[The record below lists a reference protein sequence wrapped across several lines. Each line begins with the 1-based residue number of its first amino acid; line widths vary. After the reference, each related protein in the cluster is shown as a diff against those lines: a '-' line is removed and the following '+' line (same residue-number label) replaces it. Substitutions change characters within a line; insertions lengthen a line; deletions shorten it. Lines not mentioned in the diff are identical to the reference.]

1 MLNDVSLIRLS
12 SSLFILQVRKTIYPT
27 LFILVSQNMKVAL
40 VNQIMLAL
48 KLHFVHFFFKAI
60 NINNK
65 ESPVLI
71 NDGTQMVVRLNL
83 WLN

>member
-12 SSLFILQVRKTIYPT
+12 SNLFILQVRKTIYPA
-27 LFILVSQNMKVAL
+27 LFILISQSMKVSL

-60 NINNK
+60 NIDNQ

-71 NDGTQMVVRLNL
+71 NDETHVVVVLNL
-83 WLN
+83 WLD